1 MPRQTP
7 YGVNPTDSNKQTI
20 VESTIKGSQYSNASC
35 PTNEIV
41 TKRPTYVNIN
51 KVGQYAFLYETTS
64 SAGGNVAGQITSF
77 VTGSVVQNA
86 AAGGIKLDISPV
98 AWRRIDASDAVGDVT
113 FVYVRVR

>member
-7 YGVNPTDSNKQTI
+7 YGVNPTDSSKQTI
-20 VESTIKGSQYSNASC
+20 VESTIKGSQYSNATC

-41 TKRPTYVNIN
+41 TKRPTYININ
-51 KVGQYAFLYETTS
+51 KTGEYAFLYETTS
-64 SAGGNVAGQITSF
+64 SAGGDVAGQIANF
-77 VTGSVVQNA
+77 VTGSVVED

-98 AWRRIDASDAVGDVT
+98 AWRRIDDTDAVGDVT